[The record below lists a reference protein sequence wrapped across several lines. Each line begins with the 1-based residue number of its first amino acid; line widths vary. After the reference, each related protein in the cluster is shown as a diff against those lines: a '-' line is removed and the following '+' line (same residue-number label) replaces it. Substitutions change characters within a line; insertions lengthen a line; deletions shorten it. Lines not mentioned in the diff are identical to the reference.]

1 MRKWSVGAERQF
13 RPSRPYNSVPYHDN
27 MQGLQN
33 KQLTGLAKQLRK
45 NMTKEEKHLWYD
57 FLKQLPLTV
66 NRQKN
71 IGSYIVDFY
80 IATKKIVIELD
91 GIQHGTPENIEKDAA
106 RDAYLQKMGITVL
119 RYPNT
124 VVNQKFD
131 DVCRDILVHL
141 DLLD

>member
-1 MRKWSVGAERQF
+1 MSYKYSKNLVGCAQ
-13 RPSRPYNSVPYHDN
+13 
-27 MQGLQN
+27 
-33 KQLTGLAKQLRK
+33 KLRK
-45 NMTKEEKHLWYD
+45 SMTDEEKHLWYD

-71 IGSYIVDFY
+71 IGYYIVDFY

-141 DLLD
+141 NLLD

>member
-1 MRKWSVGAERQF
+1 
-13 RPSRPYNSVPYHDN
+13 
-27 MQGLQN
+27 
-33 KQLTGLAKQLRK
+33 
-45 NMTKEEKHLWYD
+45 MTDEEKHLWYD

-71 IGSYIVDFY
+71 IGCYIVDFY

-119 RYPNT
+119 RYPHT